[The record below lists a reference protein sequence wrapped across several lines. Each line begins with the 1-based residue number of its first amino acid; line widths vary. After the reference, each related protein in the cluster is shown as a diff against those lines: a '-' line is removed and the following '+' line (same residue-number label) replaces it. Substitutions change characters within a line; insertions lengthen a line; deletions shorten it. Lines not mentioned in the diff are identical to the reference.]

1 MKRNLLAILIA
12 IVVTIVLGVPA
23 AFFGGACHC
32 MTAVTVVFPYSTM
45 LMMRT
50 SWDSLG
56 GLLMLQFLIYAVIIA
71 NLNGRSRRLIAA
83 LVLLVVHVIAAIIAL
98 AVVP

>member
-1 MKRNLLAILIA
+1 
-12 IVVTIVLGVPA
+12 
-23 AFFGGACHC
+23 
-32 MTAVTVVFPYSTM
+32 
-45 LMMRT
+45 
-50 SWDSLG
+50 LG